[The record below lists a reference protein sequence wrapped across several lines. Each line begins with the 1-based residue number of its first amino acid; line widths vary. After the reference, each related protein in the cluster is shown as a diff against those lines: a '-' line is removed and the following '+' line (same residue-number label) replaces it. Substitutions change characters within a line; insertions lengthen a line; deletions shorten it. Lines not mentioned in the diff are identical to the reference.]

1 MKPTISII
9 IPVYNR
15 ASLVIRTLDS
25 IAAQTLQPDRI
36 IVVDNNSSDG
46 SHDAVKR
53 WMDAYSGTARCT
65 LLTER
70 KPGAA
75 AARNNGLREADSEIV
90 AFFDSDDTMRPDF
103 VRHIIN
109 SFDSE
114 TDTDIL
120 CWKALEH
127 LRDGSTRFKKFNRHA
142 DFEFHIFHSFLYT
155 LGFAGRRSLITAAGG
170 WDESLSTWD
179 DWELGIRILLAQ
191 PNIKISTITMVDIY
205 LQEES
210 ITGTS
215 YHSRG
220 KQSELAIDH
229 AEADVADSSHPDK
242 ERLLRLLLLRRAI
255 LAGLYRK
262 EGFTADAR
270 RLITGVMAKAT
281 DVKTRIICRLSYMHT
296 AIGLRGAAH
305 YARLV

>member
-46 SHDAVKR
+46 SYDAVKR

-75 AARNNGLREADSEIV
+75 AARNKGLREADSEIV

-179 DWELGIRILLAQ
+179 DWGAWHKNTAR
-191 PNIKISTITMVDIY
+191 P
-205 LQEES
+205 
-210 ITGTS
+210 
-215 YHSRG
+215 
-220 KQSELAIDH
+220 
-229 AEADVADSSHPDK
+229 AEHKDCND
-242 ERLLRLLLLRRAI
+242 RQWWT
-255 LAGLYRK
+255 Y
-262 EGFTADAR
+262 
-270 RLITGVMAKAT
+270 
-281 DVKTRIICRLSYMHT
+281 ICRKSPSP
-296 AIGLRGAAH
+296 G
-305 YARLV
+305 RLTIHGETKRTRHRPC

>member
-1 MKPTISII
+1 M
-9 IPVYNR
+9 
-15 ASLVIRTLDS
+15 
-25 IAAQTLQPDRI
+25 
-36 IVVDNNSSDG
+36 DG
-46 SHDAVKR
+46 R
-53 WMDAYSGTARCT
+53 LFRNGGCT

-75 AARNNGLREADSEIV
+75 AARNKGLREADSEIV

-170 WDESLSTWD
+170 WDESSSTWD

-191 PNIKISTITMVDIY
+191 PNIKIATITMVDIY

-220 KQSELAIDH
+220 NKANSPSTVL
-229 AEADVADSSHPDK
+229 EADVADSSHPDR

-262 EGFTADAR
+262 RDSPPMPAL
-270 RLITGVMAKAT
+270 LITDVMAKAT
-281 DVKTRIICRLSYMHT
+281 DVKTRIICRLSYVHRHRPQRSRPLCPVSLKT
-296 AIGLRGAAH
+296 A
-305 YARLV
+305 